1 LLASTEDDLA
11 ESEKRNIRLDERLR
25 DTTRQ
30 IQDLQARLDRNS
42 AWFWALAF
50 LALFLVV
57 LLLICLWFV
66 RYRAWML
73 ERSVD
78 DARQQR
84 ERDLAELRELGNR
97 YAGAKSRVF
106 AYRRQVEELQL
117 SNMNLNGLKD
127 EYKTYKTVAEQRAAV
142 AEERV
147 VGVTREMVAHKKDC
161 CCCKCSSAPSVV
173 YGPGPVFG
181 DKTHGGTTPMHGGNT
196 PNNGNQAPNN
206 ADPNNATPSTPSP
219 VGGGTTGGQSAG
231 GPAGPTAA
239 GPSAAGGPSAPAG
252 PASGPGGAAGSG
264 AGGSGAGG
272 ASAPSSPSAPTA
284 SSGGGSGGASGGAG
298 GGSGGA
304 AGGGGAGGG
313 GGGGSAAGGV
323 GGTGGGGAAAAA

>member
-1 LLASTEDDLA
+1 MQPSVVRICSLVLWCGSLTGPFIAVKDAEALGRRCVMCPSVACTTRDCCAERLAECRQQVAGLEKEISRLTVSLAKCDEERKCLADKLCDTEKDRDRIQAELVRVTESLQHTRQELQDAQSQVNELKDKVAELDKSLQKAETDLAATNKLLASTEDDLA

-106 AYRRQVEELQL
+106 AYRRQVEEL
-117 SNMNLNGLKD
+117 
-127 EYKTYKTVAEQRAAV
+127 
-142 AEERV
+142 
-147 VGVTREMVAHKKDC
+147 
-161 CCCKCSSAPSVV
+161 
-173 YGPGPVFG
+173 
-181 DKTHGGTTPMHGGNT
+181 
-196 PNNGNQAPNN
+196 
-206 ADPNNATPSTPSP
+206 
-219 VGGGTTGGQSAG
+219 
-231 GPAGPTAA
+231 
-239 GPSAAGGPSAPAG
+239 
-252 PASGPGGAAGSG
+252 
-264 AGGSGAGG
+264 
-272 ASAPSSPSAPTA
+272 
-284 SSGGGSGGASGGAG
+284 
-298 GGSGGA
+298 
-304 AGGGGAGGG
+304 
-313 GGGGSAAGGV
+313 
-323 GGTGGGGAAAAA
+323 